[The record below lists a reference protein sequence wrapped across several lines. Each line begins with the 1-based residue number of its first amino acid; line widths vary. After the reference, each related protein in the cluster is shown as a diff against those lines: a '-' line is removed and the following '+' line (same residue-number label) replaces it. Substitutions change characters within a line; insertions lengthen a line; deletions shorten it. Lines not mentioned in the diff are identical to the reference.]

1 MATEA
6 DFAMSRASYT
16 RTENTESDQGANMK
30 KRTKTQMTVTGSHT
44 RIYLKCRT
52 IAASVVIGL
61 GLFFTGGSTGST
73 PSNP

>member
-16 RTENTESDQGANMK
+16 RTETTEPDQGANMK
-30 KRTKTQMTVTGSHT
+30 KPTHTEMTVTGSNT
-44 RIYLKCRT
+44 RIHLKCHT

-61 GLFFTGGSTGST
+61 VLFFTGGSTGST